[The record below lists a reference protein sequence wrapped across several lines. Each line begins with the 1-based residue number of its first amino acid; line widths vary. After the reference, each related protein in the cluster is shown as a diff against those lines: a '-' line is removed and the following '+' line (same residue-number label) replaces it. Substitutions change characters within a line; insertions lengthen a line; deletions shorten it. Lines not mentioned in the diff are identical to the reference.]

1 MVRKGA
7 GEPPNLSSESMMTSC
22 LETPSP
28 MPLLLSSDVIQE
40 GCDHSTDVDLALI
53 KPLVNR

>member
-1 MVRKGA
+1 MVREGA
-7 GEPPNLSSESMMTSC
+7 GQPPNLLSEIMMTSY

-40 GCDHSTDVDLALI
+40 GYES
-53 KPLVNR
+53 